1 MNEEFKLMN
10 LKGTSDFFP
19 EEQIIRNRITDT
31 LKGVFE
37 LYGFLPLETPIL
49 CYYDLLASKY
59 AGGAE
64 ILKEVEEE
72 VLKQIRNNNI
82 FLGTVGVIA
91 PLEILVPADYV
102 ALYKD
107 AFGWKTYADYIK
119 AI

>member
-1 MNEEFKLMN
+1 MEKFTINAEELATIN
-10 LKGTSDFFP
+10 LG
-19 EEQIIRNRITDT
+19 IT
-31 LKGVFE
+31 E
-37 LYGFLPLETPIL
+37 
-49 CYYDLLASKY
+49 
-59 AGGAE
+59 AE
-64 ILKEVEEE
+64 IRQNYLQSNPSATSEEVEEE

-107 AFGWKTYADYIK
+107 AFGWKTYTDYIK